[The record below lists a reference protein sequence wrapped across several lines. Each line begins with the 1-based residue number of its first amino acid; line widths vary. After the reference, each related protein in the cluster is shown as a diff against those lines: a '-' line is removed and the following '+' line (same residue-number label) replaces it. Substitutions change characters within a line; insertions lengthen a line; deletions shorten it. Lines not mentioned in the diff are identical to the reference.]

1 MRTIYKYHISNGI
14 NPISMPKGAKVFS
27 ANLDANGRLSI
38 WAAIRT
44 EETETEDKLIYLTG
58 TGWPLAEIG
67 EEYTCRFIDT
77 IVDREEEF
85 VWHVFEL
92 QERSVYD

>member
-14 NPISMPKGAKVFS
+14 NTISMPKGAKVFS

-44 EETETEDKLIYLTG
+44 EETETEDG
-58 TGWPLAEIG
+58 
-67 EEYTCRFIDT
+67 
-77 IVDREEEF
+77 
-85 VWHVFEL
+85 
-92 QERSVYD
+92 SVYCRR